1 MSEHPLI
8 SVCTPVYNGEK
19 FLQECIKGVLAQR
32 YENFEYII
40 VDNASTDRTP
50 EIIEKFSSQDAR
62 ITVFRNDST
71 LDVID
76 NFIKCVEHCSDGAR
90 WIKYALADDYL
101 YPNCLQEMRAVGEI
115 SDDIG
120 LVSAYRLYG
129 NRLTNAGLP
138 AEQSVFEGADILKR
152 QLLRQLHVC
161 SGSPNTVMYRK
172 SAFEAVGGFDNR
184 YLHADS
190 ELAMRLLD
198 NYDLGFA
205 HCVFTR
211 TGLSGGREEI
221 RSIYNGRVI
230 REYLEFG
237 FEKLQDY
244 KSVEFSQQELDGL
257 AGLYAK
263 QIDEFIAKK
272 LAHLD
277 FDNIRVMLDSCPDE
291 VQGRL
296 WSAFGAAPGK
306 TFKAFGRELAHIIR
320 RSAPKPTS
328 RSVGRKR

>member
-1 MSEHPLI
+1 
-8 SVCTPVYNGEK
+8 
-19 FLQECIKGVLAQR
+19 
-32 YENFEYII
+32 
-40 VDNASTDRTP
+40 
-50 EIIEKFSSQDAR
+50 
-62 ITVFRNDST
+62 
-71 LDVID
+71 
-76 NFIKCVEHCSDGAR
+76 
-90 WIKYALADDYL
+90 
-101 YPNCLQEMRAVGEI
+101 
-115 SDDIG
+115 
-120 LVSAYRLYG
+120 
-129 NRLTNAGLP
+129 
-138 AEQSVFEGADILKR
+138 
-152 QLLRQLHVC
+152 
-161 SGSPNTVMYRK
+161 MYRK

-211 TGLSGGREEI
+211 TGLHGGREEI

-237 FEKLQDY
+237 FEKLQGY